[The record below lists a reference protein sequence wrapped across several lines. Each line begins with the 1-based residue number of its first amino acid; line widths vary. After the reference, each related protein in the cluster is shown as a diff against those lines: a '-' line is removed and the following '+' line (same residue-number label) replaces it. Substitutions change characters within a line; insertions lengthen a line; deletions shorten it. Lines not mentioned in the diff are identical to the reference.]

1 MEGSS
6 SQAGFYYQNNIAALK
21 IIESLF
27 FESDI
32 KYIQLENYDRGNHI
46 DDIIINRENIT
57 EFIQVKWSEDDEKNY
72 TLYNLLSKTEDKKSL
87 FRQLADGFK
96 SVKNAEDD
104 FQIFL
109 YSTKGISNALRPSK
123 NIKVGLKDFL
133 QNILASIQ
141 SADDSYEKVKS
152 IKQYQPLLEIVRKET
167 GLTKNEFNDFLNRLF
182 FQLKQEPLYRVKD
195 AIEVKFNL
203 LGIEKKLI
211 DKLLTSVVEWS
222 ISGEKITKEKVLK
235 QLDLFQRF
243 EDKLSHFFKIVDEKY
258 YVGNEQL
265 LKSIKSSIDELKG
278 GYILIEGLP
287 GIGKST
293 ALTKF
298 QQQQKEIAFT
308 YYCFIPDSRN
318 NFGELRHKS
327 NYFLK
332 SMCVG
337 IENRFPQVDFPYR
350 YSDDYESKLSAYIDE
365 LSKLNRKI
373 IFVIDGLD
381 HVHRDLGFS
390 ENSLLTQIKGKLP
403 DNIFIIVST
412 QYKSV
417 LSESVI
423 QQINLDSRRYIV
435 AKGFTQRKIKE
446 YLTNKG
452 IDNSEILGLVEKVS
466 SGIPLYL
473 HYISELLLKVDK
485 YEYKD
490 VLKKLPRLS
499 NGEIDT
505 YHEYLYSNIEFSEYA
520 KWVLTFLAY
529 RKENTSI
536 ELINEILQTIGVDTD
551 IIKVKEVMN
560 SFSHLLKRNDSGNYS
575 IFHNSFRE
583 FILFKT
589 GDIKNKFSEALI
601 NYYEQNPDSDES
613 YRNYFSLLYDTENFS
628 KILTTISV
636 DWIKT
641 AWQNLR
647 PFNEIKHNVEIAHNA
662 AVEVLNLSEF
672 IRISFLKARVLNI
685 EWNLDNSNIDFP
697 TLFLKAGRVKNSLR
711 ALWDGDF
718 LLGSKEYFYHYLSL
732 YHLKFNKLLPATILS
747 QGLGK
752 ATINSSY
759 DSLLQSLKADILIDK
774 NPVTVF
780 EAIDR
785 INWKKDDNHRRDFK
799 KTDYSKK
806 RNNKINSKIK
816 EKLINYLLLHKEYGK
831 LSLLKEANL
840 NDERI
845 AATNKIA
852 LAKFFIEDDKETAL
866 DILKQIDF
874 KHISKNKSFR
884 LISHFSSFLTFK
896 EIIEYFPKPEISLP
910 DFENKIVE
918 QGQMIF
924 KLKDDIVSLFEL
936 LKVVWVFE
944 PKLIKKAEL
953 RISILSDP
961 ALGIYNSI
969 LNLSELWKNIKTT
982 KITDSAKLTSLKKS
996 LKELYI
1002 KHPKYL
1008 QKRSF
1013 GLFDMDSDGHFIGR
1027 SLYKINN
1034 IIFQL
1039 ALEQLS
1045 ENDLKLFIDYWFE
1058 LEESKDGYRH
1068 HKVGIEFAKI
1078 INKKYRD
1085 SFKAE
1090 LLKIIEHS
1098 EALVRQDED
1107 TATLLEHLGEIAE
1120 TYGVCNFQ
1128 EQFVKLYNEF
1138 IVIAFGIGHRKD
1150 YQASYITSALEAIHK
1165 TNKENSLNRLQ
1176 EVLSIQTQLAYAGNG
1191 RMNHICKSDLI
1202 SFTGKYFPGLAF
1214 TLLDHEENNIGRNEA
1229 ISIVLKPFIDKA
1241 SKEEI
1246 PLLFGVLKTIPRW
1259 NTGGTS
1265 KGEFLDLSVQL
1276 LTRVIEIGYKN
1287 YLPVILKEVKFNIMV
1302 ELEEPDKFEE
1312 FYIILKKNGL
1322 NPTDFSLPEVEF
1334 KKEKDEKGTYRGKFL
1349 SPFLKLDKEHF
1360 LELFNRSYE
1369 DFDKEL
1375 ESLLRVRIENN
1386 RRVGIR
1392 NEFYTFKNNFEDFYK
1407 SISTPQQ
1414 KKLNG
1419 FQVIR
1424 YFLEFRDEIVNLES
1438 NSYIEKEEIAFCFK
1452 SLCSKIDKKYPD
1464 VKIRE
1469 YIEKECDVNKLID
1482 EIQKN
1487 INDSREHIISSIL
1500 SDEDISEIIS
1510 KVSILKLEA
1519 IEDFLEKWVTGNNYS
1534 KAILTLANRLVRINP
1549 EKAKQMLDVIAEKEY
1564 DNLLFS
1570 NQFTTE
1576 KLGFNVIETFIKA
1589 DEEFGKRYLLKSFIS
1604 QKGRYS
1610 YELLSSIDKLTE
1622 YEPYFPNENVA
1633 ESYFDANLEYNMG
1646 LAEGLPNKPV
1656 DYSFV
1661 KKYDS
1666 KIKFSEVIVDY
1677 MINLFD
1683 YPVIKVRELALQA
1696 VFDMLIENPKYIET
1710 ILKRDFK
1717 KLSYNEI
1724 EHILTVLISL
1734 ASVKPDL
1741 LIKFKKDLWSFALI
1755 KHFNINQ
1762 LLKSLLSTIEK
1773 YDRDFLK
1780 FDEKLKLKN
1789 LNQPS
1794 SLIIP
1799 KELKIYEKGGRFLH
1813 SEFQADVLYLITKN
1827 DLCDVSIQEEIY
1839 TDLKQNKNLG
1849 NYDVENEGIVHQ
1861 NYNINTNFDTIEIH
1875 SNYYEE
1881 VKNSLNE
1888 ILYKKIKRSFF
1899 EPKFIDDISLE
1910 FRLYDP
1916 TNLLYK
1922 PVIRPDYINWLP
1934 QSSPE
1939 DFMRFEDL
1947 ENISESFIHREK
1959 DYITLFESGSQRL
1972 LEGYRET
1979 KFSSYFEVY
1988 AFLKKKDIDKEFD
2001 SLQYDAIIA
2010 ERNQFAFEMPNSIRN
2025 FNTFP
2030 VKGILPILEVS
2041 RNTFRGEKHLSTAII
2056 AKEFYKML
2064 NYGQLN
2070 LSDLL
2075 QATSEAEKITAIH
2088 WQNAYTSGRRRYK
2101 PSSEGFSLKI
2111 KKSFLKIFLEKN
2123 NFDLCLNFEVSR
2135 SNTPYVNESHM
2146 KWENFEKTVI
2156 VKI

>member
-1 MEGSS
+1 MDGSAP
-6 SQAGFYYQNNIAALK
+6 QAGFYYQNNIAALK

-46 DDIIINRENIT
+46 DDIIINRENTT
-57 EFIQVKWSEDDEKNY
+57 EFIQVKWSEDDENNY
-72 TLYNLLSKTEDKKSL
+72 TLYNLISKTEDKKSL

-104 FQIFL
+104 FQIVL

-133 QNILASIQ
+133 QNILAPIQ
-141 SADDSYEKVKS
+141 SADDYYEKIKS
-152 IKQYQPLLEIVRKET
+152 IKQYQPVLEIVREET

-298 QQQQKEIAFT
+298 KQQHKEIAFT
-308 YYCFIPDSRN
+308 YYCFIPNSRN

-350 YSDDYESKLSAYIDE
+350 YSDDYESKLSAYIGE

-452 IDNSEILGLVEKVS
+452 IDHSEILGLVEKVS

-499 NGEIDT
+499 NGGIDT

-536 ELINEILQTIGVDTD
+536 KLINEILQTIGVDTD

-589 GDIKNKFSEALI
+589 GDIKNKFSESLI
-601 NYYEQNPDSDES
+601 NYYEQNPNSDEA

-641 AWQNLR
+641 AWRNLR

-672 IRISFLKARVLNI
+672 IRISFLRARILNI

-752 ATINSSY
+752 DTIDSSY
-759 DSLLQSLKADILIDK
+759 DSLLQSLKADIQIDK

-780 EAIDR
+780 EAIDK
-785 INWKKDDNHRRDFK
+785 ITWKKNDDNRRDFK

-806 RNNKINSKIK
+806 KNNKINSKIK

-866 DILKQIDF
+866 DILNEVNF
-874 KHISKNKSFR
+874 THISKFKLVA
-884 LISHFSSFLTFK
+884 LISHFSSFLTFNQ
-896 EIIEYFPKPEISLP
+896 IIEYFPKPEISLP
-910 DFENKIVE
+910 NFEDKIVA
-918 QGQMIF
+918 QGQMEF
-924 KLKDDIVSLFEL
+924 KIKDDIVSLFEL
-936 LKVVWVFE
+936 LKAVWIFE
-944 PKLIKKAEL
+944 PKLIKKVEL
-953 RISILSDP
+953 RVSILSDP

-969 LNLSELWKNIKTT
+969 LNLSELWKNIKTI
-982 KITDSAKLTSLKKS
+982 KITDSAKLKYLKNSLT
-996 LKELYI
+996 ELYI

-1027 SLYKINN
+1027 SLYKITN

-1045 ENDLKLFIDYWFE
+1045 ENELKQFIDYWFE
-1058 LEESKDGYRH
+1058 LEESEDGYRH

-1078 INKKYRD
+1078 INKKNKD

-1090 LLKIIEHS
+1090 ILKIIEHS

-1120 TYGVCNFQ
+1120 TYGICDFQ

-1138 IVIAFGIGHRKD
+1138 IVIAFGVGHRKD
-1150 YQASYITSALEAIHK
+1150 YQTSYITSALEAIHR
-1165 TNKENSLNRLQ
+1165 TDKENSLNRLE

-1202 SFTGKYFPGLAF
+1202 SFAGKYYPGLAF
-1214 TLLDHEENNIGRNEA
+1214 TLLEHEENNIGRNEA
-1229 ISIVLKPFIDKA
+1229 LSIVLKPFIEKA

-1246 PLLFGVLKTIPRW
+1246 PLLFAVLKTIPRC
-1259 NTGGTS
+1259 NVGGTS

-1276 LTRVIEIGYKN
+1276 LSHVIEIDFKD
-1287 YLPVILKEVKFNIMV
+1287 YLPIILKEVKFNIMV
-1302 ELEEPDKFEE
+1302 ELEEPEKFEE
-1312 FYIILKKNGL
+1312 FYGILKNNDL
-1322 NPTDFSLPEVEF
+1322 DPADFSLPEVEF
-1334 KKEKDEKGTYRGKFL
+1334 KKEKDKNGTYRGKFL
-1349 SPFLKLDKEHF
+1349 SHFLKPDKEHF
-1360 LELFNRSYE
+1360 LELFIKSYE
-1369 DFDKEL
+1369 DFDKKL
-1375 ESLLRVRIENN
+1375 ESLLRVRIENK

-1392 NEFYTFKNNFEDFYK
+1392 NEFYTFKNIFEDFYK
-1407 SISTPQQ
+1407 SLSKQ
-1414 KKLNG
+1414 KKIKG
-1419 FQVIR
+1419 FQIIR
-1424 YFLEFRDEIVNLES
+1424 YFLEFRDDIVNLEN

-1452 SLCSKIDKKYPD
+1452 SLCTKIDKKYPD
-1464 VKIRE
+1464 VKVE
-1469 YIEKECDVNKLID
+1469 DYIENECDVNKLID
-1482 EIQKN
+1482 EIQNN
-1487 INDSREHIISSIL
+1487 INDSRERIISSIL
-1500 SDEDISEIIS
+1500 SDEDINEIIS
-1510 KVSILKLEA
+1510 KSSILKLERM
-1519 IEDFLEKWVTGNNYS
+1519 EDFLEKWVTGNNYS

-1549 EKAKQMLDVIAEKEY
+1549 GKAKQMLDVIAEKEY
-1564 DNLLFS
+1564 DNFLFS
-1570 NQFTTE
+1570 NRFTKE

-1589 DEEFGKRYLLKSFIS
+1589 DEEFGKRYLFKSFIS

-1622 YEPYFPNENVA
+1622 YESYFANENVA
-1633 ESYFDANLEYNMG
+1633 ESYFDANLEYNKG

-1666 KIKFSEVIVDY
+1666 KIKFSKVIVDY
-1677 MINLFD
+1677 IINLFD

-1696 VFDMLIENPKYIET
+1696 VFDMLLENPKYIET
-1710 ILKRDFK
+1710 ILKRDFN
-1717 KLSYNEI
+1717 KLSYNEV
-1724 EHILTVLISL
+1724 EHTLTVLISL

-1741 LIKFKKDLWSFALI
+1741 LVKFKKDLWSFAHI
-1755 KHFNINQ
+1755 KHFNIIQ

-1773 YDRDFLK
+1773 YNKDFLTS
-1780 FDEKLKLKN
+1780 DEKLKLKN

-1799 KELKIYEKGGRFLH
+1799 KEFKINENGGRFLH
-1813 SEFQADVLYLITKN
+1813 SEFQAHILYLIKDN
-1827 DLCDVSIQEEIY
+1827 DLCDEQIQEQVY

-1888 ILYKKIKRSFF
+1888 ILYKKIKRSCF
-1899 EPKFIDDISLE
+1899 ESEFIDELSLE

-1922 PVIRPDYINWLP
+1922 PVTRPEYINWLP
-1934 QSSPE
+1934 KSSPE

-1947 ENISESFIHREK
+1947 ENISESFIQREK
-1959 DYITLFESGSQRL
+1959 EFITLFESGSQRL
-1972 LEGYRET
+1972 IDGYRET
-1979 KFSSYFEVY
+1979 KFSTYFEVY
-1988 AFLKKKDIDKEFD
+1988 AFLKKKEFD
-2001 SLQYDAIIA
+2001 IEFESLQYDPIISKK
-2010 ERNQFAFEMPNSIRN
+2010 NQFALEMPNSKRDI
-2025 FNTFP
+2025 NTFP

-2041 RNTFRGEKHLSTAII
+2041 RNNFRGEKHLSKAII
-2056 AKEFYKML
+2056 AKEFFKML
-2064 NYGQLN
+2064 DYGQLN

-2075 QATSEAEKITAIH
+2075 QTKSEAKKIISIH

-2101 PSSEGFSLKI
+2101 PSSEGFGLKI
-2111 KKSFLKIFLEKN
+2111 NKSFLKKFLEKN

-2146 KWENFEKTVI
+2146 KWKSFQKTVV